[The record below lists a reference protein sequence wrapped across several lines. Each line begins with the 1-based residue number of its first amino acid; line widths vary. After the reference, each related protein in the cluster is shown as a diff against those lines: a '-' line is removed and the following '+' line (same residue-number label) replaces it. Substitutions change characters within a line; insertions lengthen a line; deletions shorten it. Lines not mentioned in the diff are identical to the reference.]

1 MVSPKCASVKGAPK
15 CNSAASAMRSA
26 RKIDNMANRIAVT
39 EQSSTNTASSI
50 KGLQTILSQQ
60 AGI

>member
-1 MVSPKCASVKGAPK
+1 
-15 CNSAASAMRSA
+15 MREREGRAEVQFRSFGNEV
-26 RKIDNMANRIAVT
+26 RKIDNRANRIAVT

-60 AGI
+60 AGDLR